1 MLPYKPSK
9 THVAVVFALVLALCG
24 ALCPLPARAD
34 NSSELESLRKQ
45 ADQMSEK
52 IEQATTSYQN
62 AAAEV
67 STIEGMIAENE
78 ERTAEIEEQLPG
90 QRDKAAAS
98 IKTLYMFQQSTPG
111 LLELILSSES
121 FNEFITTVRYIDTI
135 HQRNTDE
142 IDRFNRLNDELSQAR
157 NELEQQHEVAA
168 QKQDEALAALEQA
181 RAAKRELQQRADAIA
196 AAEARQRAE
205 AVAAAQR
212 AIEEARQKREQ
223 EAAQKQQQQAQEQE
237 QANKEEEQPAPSEPE
252 SKDEA
257 TFTTSSGYTA
267 VIEVPQ
273 EEEVS
278 VSTEPLASNTTD
290 QETGDWAARI
300 DAYLAGSPLAGY
312 GATFAKAAATYGV
325 DPRFSPAISCI
336 ESGKGAICFR
346 PHNAWGWGNSSW
358 GSWEEAINDHVAGL
372 AAGYGGTLTLEGAQR
387 YCPPTYQEWYS
398 SVLAEMNSI

>member
-1 MLPYKPSK
+1 MLPNK
-9 THVAVVFALVLALCG
+9 TPKTRAAVVWALTLALCG
-24 ALCPLPARAD
+24 ALCPLTARAD
-34 NSSELESLRKQ
+34 NASELESLRKQ
-45 ADQMSEK
+45 SDQMSEK

-67 STIEGMIAENE
+67 STIEEMIAENE
-78 ERTAEIEEQLPG
+78 GRTAEIEEQLPE
-90 QRDKAAAS
+90 QRQKAAAS

-142 IDRFNRLNDELSQAR
+142 IDRFNRLNNELSQAR
-157 NELEQQHEVAA
+157 SELETQHEVAA

-205 AVAAAQR
+205 AVAAAQK

-223 EAAQKQQQQAQEQE
+223 EEAQKKQQQEQE

-252 SKDEA
+252 AKDEA

-267 VIEVPQ
+267 VVEVPQ
-273 EEEVS
+273 EDMTS

-346 PHNAWGWGNSSW
+346 PHNAWGWGSSSW

-372 AAGYGGTLTLEGAQR
+372 ASGYGGTLTLEGAMR

>member
-1 MLPYKPSK
+1 MLPNK
-9 THVAVVFALVLALCG
+9 TPKTRAAVVWALTLALCG
-24 ALCPLPARAD
+24 ALCPLTARAD
-34 NSSELESLRKQ
+34 NASELESLRKQ
-45 ADQMSEK
+45 SDQMSEK

-67 STIEGMIAENE
+67 STIEEMIAENE
-78 ERTAEIEEQLPG
+78 GRTAEIEEQLPE
-90 QRDKAAAS
+90 QRQKAAAS

-142 IDRFNRLNDELSQAR
+142 IDRFNRLNNELSQAR
-157 NELEQQHEVAA
+157 SELETQHEVAA

-205 AVAAAQR
+205 AVAAAQK

-223 EAAQKQQQQAQEQE
+223 EEAQKKQQQEQE

-252 SKDEA
+252 AKDEG

-267 VIEVPQ
+267 VVEVPQ
-273 EEEVS
+273 EDMTS

-346 PHNAWGWGNSSW
+346 PHNAWGWGSSSW

-372 AAGYGGTLTLEGAQR
+372 ASGYGGTLTLEGAMR